1 MEYLAPTSIVEALRS
16 LHQHRGSARVLAG
29 GTSVLPVLN
38 DTSAALAGGDK
49 QSGSAP
55 VLIDIKRLAELR
67 SVTVLADG
75 ALVLGA
81 AVTCQEASSHPA
93 IQKSWQGLA
102 EALAATGPA
111 QIRSRATIGGKLC
124 QAASTADA
132 AAALM
137 AIDACCRVVSVS
149 GERLIPVSE
158 LILSPGRTCLRT
170 DELLV
175 SIELPAPRAGTADAY
190 ARVASRSSL
199 GKTYAGVAVALTL
212 KDDRI
217 DSCRVA
223 LAAVTLV
230 PALAER
236 AASMLIGNRL
246 EADVLARFRRQVA
259 GACRGGT
266 DSMQTAD
273 HKAHVASELAIS
285 AARTAWQRS
294 VISRSG
300 DSG

>member
-1 MEYLAPTSIVEALRS
+1 MEYLAPTTIVEALRS

-29 GTSVLPVLN
+29 GTSVLPELN
-38 DTSAALAGGDK
+38 DTSAVLSSDVK
-49 QSGSAP
+49 QSGSGP
-55 VLIDIKRLAELR
+55 VLIEIKRVPELR
-67 SVTVLADG
+67 SVTVRADG
-75 ALVLGA
+75 ALVVGA
-81 AVTCQEASSHPA
+81 AVTCQEASSHQA
-93 IQKSWQGLA
+93 ILDSWPGLA
-102 EALAATGPA
+102 EALAATGSA
-111 QIRSRATIGGKLC
+111 QIRSRATMGGKLC
-124 QAASTADA
+124 QAGSTADA

-137 AIDACCRVVSVS
+137 AIDARCRVVSVS

-170 DELLV
+170 DELLA

-199 GKTYAGVAVALTL
+199 GKTYAGVAVALTV
-212 KDDRI
+212 KGDRI

-236 AASMLIGNRL
+236 AASMLVGNQL
-246 EADVLARFRRQVA
+246 EADVLARFRRQIA
-259 GACRGGT
+259 GACRGGV
-266 DSMQTAD
+266 DSLQTAD

-294 VISRSG
+294 AGSRSG
-300 DSG
+300 DS